1 MKIAICGICGRN
13 GSTLLETAREEGVDV
28 AFGIDVSPRECGV
41 PVYTS
46 FDKTQEKVDC
56 IIDFSHKSA
65 LKDIL
70 AYAESTHTPCVLAV
84 TGYDENDVK
93 AIERASLN
101 IPIYLSSNYSQGIV
115 ATEKALSAIIDAGF
129 ENADVEIVEY
139 HHRRKKDAP
148 SGTALRLAEAINSRT
163 GGKISVFPH
172 ENTEREPKGIC
183 LHAVRAGTIPGKH
196 EISFFLPDEVI
207 TVTHEAYSKKVFAR
221 GALSAFRFLIS
232 KNKGL
237 FGNKPLP

>member
-13 GSTLLETAREEGVDV
+13 GSTLLETAKEEGIEV
-28 AFGIDVSPRECGV
+28 AFGVDVSPRECGV

-46 FDKTQEKVDC
+46 FENAREKVDC

-70 AYAESTHTPCVLAV
+70 PYAERTHTPCVLAV
-84 TGYDENDVK
+84 TGYDANDVK

-101 IPIYLSSNYSQGIV
+101 IPIYLSSNYSAGIA
-115 ATEKALSAIIDAGF
+115 ATEKALSAIIDTGF

-148 SGTALRLAEAINSRT
+148 SGTALRLAEAIRART
-163 GGKISVFPH
+163 GGKISFFTH
-172 ENTEREPKGIC
+172 ENEEREPREIC
-183 LHAVRAGTIPGKH
+183 IRSVRAGTIPGKH
-196 EISFFLPDEVI
+196 VISFFMPDEI
-207 TVTHEAYSKKVFAR
+207 LTVTHEAYSKKIFAR
-221 GALSAFRFLIS
+221 GALSASEFLIQ

-237 FGNKPLP
+237 FGNKPLD